1 MKKIFLIIF
10 LFLDNA
16 YANIQ
21 IQTIVKVDEKIITNI
36 DIINEINVIKTIF
49 ENFPKEKKTIE
60 DLAVNNLINEIIKKN
75 EIIKNNIII
84 QNNLIDIEL
93 NKILKNISNQN
104 INDKILKLIKN
115 KIELEIQWNT
125 LISRKFSWKV
135 NINMKEID
143 EKINKNKSIS
153 KSEKDLLDEK
163 DKLINFEKNKKLQI
177 YSNNYLN
184 SIKSNSLIKFYK

>member
-10 LFLDNA
+10 LFVGNA
-16 YANIQ
+16 NANIQ

-125 LISRKFSWKV
+125 LISKKFSWKV